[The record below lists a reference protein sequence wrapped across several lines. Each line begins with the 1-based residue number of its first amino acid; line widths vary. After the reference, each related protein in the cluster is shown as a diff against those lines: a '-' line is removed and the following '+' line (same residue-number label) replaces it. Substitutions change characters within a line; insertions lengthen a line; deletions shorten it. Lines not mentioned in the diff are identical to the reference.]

1 MFGIVL
7 APFCL
12 SPCDRKVAKR
22 PYTCSLLAMEGY
34 RAGDG
39 TLLRWRW
46 NATAVAMKRYETD
59 NNMLVLRLSFVV
71 NVGAEKD
78 AFGVVFR
85 GRGVL

>member
-1 MFGIVL
+1 
-7 APFCL
+7 
-12 SPCDRKVAKR
+12 
-22 PYTCSLLAMEGY
+22 
-34 RAGDG
+34 
-39 TLLRWRW
+39 
-46 NATAVAMKRYETD
+46 MKRYETD